1 MFVSAL
7 KYPVVLQKLPE
18 EKVPL
23 GGHCLYYSLPLH
35 QIKGSSLHQRLIV
48 NRIITDNYNYLM
60 VGTQIVVINQPSI
73 WQSRAHTETVNKL
86 FNT

>member
-1 MFVSAL
+1 MLRYVCVCECT
-7 KYPVVLQKLPE
+7 YPVVLQKLPE

-60 VGTQIVVINQPSI
+60 VGTQIVVINLFSHQFGKVKP
-73 WQSRAHTETVNKL
+73 TEKL
-86 FNT
+86 